1 MAHAI
6 VSAEARCAQIFQ
18 KLQTIPMHNYANFLN
33 LMTTGFYIPAS
44 FAYILPMIKWGS
56 LITPEQRAVPTRDFA
71 VMGFLDCLAGID
83 THCQ

>member
-1 MAHAI
+1 
-6 VSAEARCAQIFQ
+6 
-18 KLQTIPMHNYANFLN
+18 MHNYANFLN

-83 THCQ
+83 THALPITEARPPHEPNPEARQSVWCL